1 MKIVVFAG
9 GVGSRLWP
17 LSRKSTPKQFSKI
30 IEDQSMIQIAVHKLF
45 PEFEW
50 KDIYISTGKNYV
62 DLIREQLPQLPHDN
76 IIIEPEMRDVGPAV
90 GLVIAQFVKKFPN
103 EPITLLW
110 GSDHLVKKEGLFRKV
125 LRASEK
131 LVLKNNDQIV
141 FIAQK
146 PRYGNPNVGYI
157 EFGNQVTTV
166 DDIGVHQLKKFQY
179 APPLET
185 AKEWA
190 NDGKHAW
197 NLGYFTTTPQ
207 FIWKQFEQFAPELYK
222 ELKKIHDAYE
232 TPEYEALLEKIYPTF
247 EKISFDNAILE
258 KMNPDSGFV
267 ISLDLGW
274 SDIGAWEAMKEALS
288 ETEDENVTRGKIM
301 LEDSRDSILHNE
313 TDQLVVGID
322 LDGLVVVNTND
333 VLLICPKDSVPKIK
347 KLVNGLKG
355 TEHEHLT

>member
-45 PEFEW
+45 PEFAWE
-50 KDIYISTGKNYV
+50 DIYISTGKRYV
-62 DLIREQLPQLPHDN
+62 DLIREQLPQLPKDN

-90 GLVIAQFVKKFPN
+90 GLVISQFVKNFPD
-103 EPITLLW
+103 EPVTLLW
-110 GSDHLVKKEGLFRKV
+110 GSDHLVKNEQLFRKA
-125 LRASEK
+125 LRTSEK
-131 LVLKNNDQIV
+131 VILDNPDKIV

-157 EFGNQVTTV
+157 EFGEEVKKV
-166 DDIGVHQLKKFQY
+166 DDIAINQLKKFEY

-185 AKEWA
+185 AKEYA
-190 NDGKHAW
+190 SDNKHAW
-197 NLGYFTTTPQ
+197 NLGYFTITPK
-207 FIWKQFEQFAPELYK
+207 FIWEQFEKFAPELYTQ
-222 ELKKIHDAYE
+222 LKKIHDAYG
-232 TPEYEALLEKIYPTF
+232 TDEYETVLNEVYPQL

-258 KMNPDSGFV
+258 KMNPESGYV
-267 ISLDLGW
+267 ISLDIGW

-301 LEDSRDSILHNE
+301 LESSRDSILHNE
-313 TDQLVVGID
+313 TNQLVVGID
-322 LDGLVVVNTND
+322 LDGLVVVNTED
-333 VLLICPKDSVPKIK
+333 VLLICPKDSVPKVK
-347 KLVNGLKG
+347 KFVTDLKG

>member
-1 MKIVVFAG
+1 MKIIVFAG

-62 DLIREQLPQLPHDN
+62 DLIREQLPQLPQDN
-76 IIIEPEMRDVGPAV
+76 VIIEPEMRDVGPAV
-90 GLVIAQFVKKFPN
+90 GLVIARMVKDFPN

-110 GSDHLVKKEGLFRKV
+110 GSDHLVKQEKLFRKI
-125 LRASEK
+125 LRVSES
-131 LVLKNNDQIV
+131 LIEQDQNKIV

-157 EFGNQVTTV
+157 EFGEQVNEV
-166 DDIGVHQLKKFQY
+166 RDIPVHQLEKFQY

-185 AKEWA
+185 AEEWSK
-190 NDGKHAW
+190 DGKHAW

-207 FIWKQFEQFAPELYK
+207 FLWSLFKDFAPELYSQL
-222 ELKKIHDAYE
+222 ENIHNAYGTSEYDAV
-232 TPEYEALLEKIYPTF
+232 LSDIYPQL

-258 KMNPDSGFV
+258 KMNPSSGLV
-267 ISLDLGW
+267 VSLDIGW

-313 TDQLVVGID
+313 TNQLVVGID

-333 VLLICPKDSVPKIK
+333 VLLICPKNSVPKIK
-347 KLVNGLKG
+347 KFVTNLKG
-355 TEHEHLT
+355 TENEHLT